1 VLRAATTADVP
12 ALPAIELA
20 AGERFRTV
28 DLDAIADDDPPSEEE
43 LRHHVGQGT
52 AWVATVDSAVVG
64 YAIASVVDHEGHL
77 DQVSLLPD
85 HSGAGIG
92 RALVE
97 RVCRWAAEAGFEA
110 VTLTTFRDVP
120 WNAALYRRLG
130 FVEIATQELPDWLRE
145 IREAEDSGEL
155 ARWPRVAM
163 ACAPAVLVPAA
174 QSAPAPR

>member
-1 VLRAATTADVP
+1 VSGAVALRAATPADVP
-12 ALPAIELA
+12 VAQAIEVA

-28 DLDAIADDDPPSEEE
+28 DLHAIADDDPPSAEE
-43 LRHHVGQGT
+43 LLHHVGEGT
-52 AWVATVDSAVVG
+52 AWVATVDGAVVG

-77 DQVSLLPD
+77 DQVSLLPE

-120 WNAALYRRLG
+120 WNGPLYAHLG
-130 FVEIATQELPDWLRE
+130 FVEVPPDE
-145 IREAEDSGEL
+145 QGPEL
-155 ARWPRVAM
+155 A
-163 ACAPAVLVPAA
+163 AVRAHERALGLDV
-174 QSAPAPR
+174 APRLAMRRPVADFVG